1 MVDPKAREA
10 LARAAERD
18 WVPVDAVEGVAAA
31 EDIEIEMSP
40 NVVVLVRAGSEIPAS
55 LVGLPRRPERSRPGR
70 PRRA

>member
-1 MVDPKAREA
+1 MDLKAREA

-18 WVPVDAVEGVAAA
+18 WVSVDAVEGVVVA
-31 EDIEIEMSP
+31 EDVEIEMSP

-55 LVGLPRRPERSRPGR
+55 LVELPHRPERSRPET